1 MAKKT
6 VVIECRCE
14 GPSVTVQ
21 SRSMRPR
28 ITHLA
33 RVDGRTVL
41 RGSRE
46 EAVAMFGEDLVAE
59 VIGASTAAKG
69 AQR

>member
-1 MAKKT
+1 MMKKT
-6 VVIECRCE
+6 VVIECRCG

-21 SRSMRPR
+21 SRSLRPR

-33 RVDGRTVL
+33 KVDGRTVL

-46 EAVAMFGEDLVAE
+46 QAVAMFGEDLV
-59 VIGASTAAKG
+59 VDVYPT
-69 AQR
+69 